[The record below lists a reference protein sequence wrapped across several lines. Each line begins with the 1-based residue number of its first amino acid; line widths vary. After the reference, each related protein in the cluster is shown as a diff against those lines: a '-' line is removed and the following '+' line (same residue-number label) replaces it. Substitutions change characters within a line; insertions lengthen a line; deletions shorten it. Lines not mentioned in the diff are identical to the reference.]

1 MELKDFT
8 PNASWLKSP
17 REGGILRRR
26 TFSFFVDLFCILLTT
41 RLLMASYISYLKTFM
56 YLMGEKSQYMLTSQM
71 HKVELSVIS
80 VVFFGYFF
88 LSYYMGNGKTPGKIL
103 FRLRVVPTEK
113 PTELLSLN
121 ASFKRTVGYF
131 FCYITGFVL
140 FAFPYFNKKR
150 EGIPD
155 IFSSSKVLTEEQ
167 FKACVKDQKN
177 QKEEGMQ
184 MEFDFDA
191 TIIESEK
198 IIYLPGPEFY
208 NDSNEDKDKKA
219 A

>member
-41 RLLMASYISYLKTFM
+41 KLLMASYMSYLKTFM
-56 YLMGEKSQYMLTSQM
+56 YLMGEKSQYLLTSQM

-103 FRLRVVPTEK
+103 FRLRVVPTDN
-113 PTELLSLN
+113 PSSLLTLSESL
-121 ASFKRTVGYF
+121 KRTMGYF

-140 FAFPYFNKKR
+140 FALPYFNKNR
-150 EGIPD
+150 DGLPD
-155 IFSSSKVLTEEQ
+155 LFSSSKVLTEEQ
-167 FKACVKDQKN
+167 YKVAVSEEFKTKEMGTQLELDFNAKIVNDQN
-177 QKEEGMQ
+177 V
-184 MEFDFDA
+184 
-191 TIIESEK
+191 
-198 IIYLPGPEFY
+198 IYLPGPDFY
-208 NDSNEDKDKKA
+208 NDADKDA